1 VRGRGDDGG
10 VSAPRFFSATPLAP
24 DAELELDAAAASHA
38 TRVLRLGV
46 GAALTLF
53 DGRGGEYAATLV
65 AVARERATVRTGAHR
80 AREAEPPF
88 PIVLGQALA
97 KGERMDL
104 VVQKAVE
111 LGATVLQPLATA
123 RSEVHL
129 DADRAAKR
137 VAHWQGVV
145 RGACEQCGRNRLP
158 ELRAP
163 LSLAAWLAAPAAPT
177 RVVLAAEGAP
187 LAALARPATG
197 LALLVGPEGGLAPE
211 ELAAAEAAG
220 FVRASLGPRVLRTET
235 ASLAAL
241 AAVQVLWG

>member
-1 VRGRGDDGG
+1 M
-10 VSAPRFFSATPLAP
+10 SSPRFFCSHALAP
-24 DAELELDAAAASHA
+24 ERELVLDESAASHA

-46 GAALTLF
+46 GAPLTLF
-53 DGRGGEYAATLV
+53 DGRGGEYPATLV
-65 AVARERATVRTGAHR
+65 AIASGRVTARTGAHV

-111 LGATVLQPLATA
+111 LGATQVQPLATA

-129 DADRAAKR
+129 DAERAAKR

-145 RGACEQCGRNRLP
+145 KAACEQSGRNRLP
-158 ELRAP
+158 EVRPP
-163 LSLAAWLAAPAAPT
+163 LSLAAWFETAPAPV
-177 RVVLAAEGAP
+177 RLVLTADGMP
-187 LAALARPATG
+187 LASLARPTTG

-211 ELAAAEAAG
+211 ELAQADAAG
-220 FVRASLGPRVLRTET
+220 FSRASLGPRVLRAET
-235 ASLAAL
+235 AAIAAL
-241 AAVQVLWG
+241 AAVQALWG

>member
-1 VRGRGDDGG
+1 M
-10 VSAPRFFSATPLAP
+10 SAPRFFSSLPLAS
-24 DAELELDAAAASHA
+24 DREIALDESAASHA
-38 TRVLRLGV
+38 TRVLRLRV

-53 DGRGGEYAATLV
+53 DGRGGEYPATLLTIAGGRV
-65 AVARERATVRTGAHR
+65 TVRTGAHL

-88 PIVLGQALA
+88 PLVLGQALA

-111 LGATVLQPLATA
+111 LGATALQPLSTA

-129 DADRAAKR
+129 DAERAAKR

-145 RGACEQCGRNRLP
+145 RAACEQSGRNRLL
-158 ELRAP
+158 EVRSP
-163 LSLAAWLAAPAAPT
+163 LALEAWLARPTAPH
-177 RVVLAAEGAP
+177 RLVLAADGAP
-187 LAALARPATG
+187 LAALPRPAGG
-197 LALLVGPEGGLAPE
+197 LALLIGPEGGLAPE
-211 ELAAAEAAG
+211 ELSLAEAAG

-235 ASLAAL
+235 AAVAAL